1 MKFNVIKRRT
11 YKLNEPSLERFKER
25 MLEYLEDEMYESGE
39 LREDEKFPYTINDIP
54 IDVIQE
60 VLSEAIQCA
69 FEEDDGYSYSGI
81 EFDDYFQIISLE
93 CGEDDVSDAV
103 YEAVALWRDKMEV

>member
-1 MKFNVIKRRT
+1 MEFNVVKRNT
-11 YKLNEPSLERFKER
+11 YKLTEPSLESFKER

-39 LREDEKFPYTINDIP
+39 LREDESFPYTINDIP
-54 IDVIQE
+54 NNIVEEI
-60 VLSEAIQCA
+60 LSDTIQCA
-69 FEEDDGYSYSGI
+69 FEEDYGYSGI
-81 EFDDYFQIISLE
+81 EFDDYFNTISLE